1 MKYDGRELAAARRA
15 YDVCIIGSGPA
26 GMTTALELKSS
37 GLTICLLEAGD
48 DSPLLDWQHPPIEC
62 GGIQIRPD
70 SRERTLGGTSATWAG
85 LMAPLDEID
94 FEPRPRVHDGW
105 PVGRDEIQKYVDER
119 GHRYMLPGSDAF
131 RCPEQCRPAG
141 RGRFPQMPHLSKK
154 VFLAQRTP
162 LRYGKAF
169 ADAFL
174 DEGFDLYLRANVR
187 RLECRV
193 PGEAAFAQVE
203 DSTGRRHLVR
213 ARCFVLAA
221 STIENVRLLL
231 SSNLG
236 NEHDQVGR
244 YFMNH
249 PKGYIARVSFKPPLA
264 SSCELFEHG
273 RGDFAGYVGFRLSE
287 TLQRS
292 EDLLN
297 ASIRFDPGGRRDY
310 PRGKA
315 LGKALQ
321 RFVRGIAAGN
331 PRSVMG
337 SARRAVRALD
347 GAPELAAYAAEKV
360 LTRRG
365 QVVANATVRCF
376 LEMEP
381 QAENRIVLHGDGTVR
396 IQQSI
401 SPKAYA
407 SARRLLELTT
417 AALASQGLG
426 TVEPVRG
433 GIEGALVEDASHHLG
448 GARMG
453 KDPQSSV
460 VDPSLRI
467 HTTSNVF
474 VAGGAVFPTSGSANP
489 TMTIIALS
497 IRLADHIRER
507 LRSSLAA

>member
-1 MKYDGRELAAARRA
+1 MKYDGRELGTARRA

-37 GLTICLLEAGD
+37 GLTICVLEAGD
-48 DSPLLDWQHPPIEC
+48 DSPLLDWQYPPIEC
-62 GGIQIRPD
+62 GDIQIRPD
-70 SRERTLGGTSATWAG
+70 SRERALGGTSTTWAG
-85 LMAPLDEID
+85 LMAPLDAID
-94 FEPRPRVHDGW
+94 FEPRPGIHDGW
-105 PVGRDEIQKYVDER
+105 PVSRDEIQKYIDQR
-119 GHRYMLPGSDAF
+119 GPRYMLPGGEAF
-131 RCPEQCRPAG
+131 RYPEPCTAG
-141 RGRFPQMPHLSKK
+141 RGHFPEMPQLRKK
-154 VFLAQRTP
+154 VFLAQNSP

-174 DEGFDLYLRANVR
+174 AQGFDLYLRANVR

-193 PGEAAFAQVE
+193 PGEAAVAEVE
-203 DSTGRRHLVR
+203 DSTGRRHLVQ
-213 ARCFVLAA
+213 AHCFVLAA

-249 PKGYIARVSFKPPLA
+249 PKGYIASVSFKPPVA
-264 SSCELFEHG
+264 STSELFEH
-273 RGDFAGYVGFRLSE
+273 RQGDFTGYIGFRLSE
-287 TLQRS
+287 TVQRS
-292 EDLLN
+292 ENLLN
-297 ASIRFDPGGRRDY
+297 ASIRFDPGSHRDY

-315 LGKALQ
+315 LGKTLH
-321 RFVRGIAAGN
+321 RLIRGIAAGN
-331 PRSVMG
+331 ARSVVR
-337 SARRAVRALD
+337 SATRAVRALN
-347 GAPELAAYAAEKV
+347 GASELAALAVEKM
-360 LTRRG
+360 LARRTE
-365 QVVANATVRCF
+365 VVSKATMRCF

-381 QAENRIVLHGDGTVR
+381 QAENRIVLGRDGTVR
-396 IQQSI
+396 IHQSI

-407 SARRLLELTT
+407 SVRRLLELTAT
-417 AALASQGLG
+417 AFASQGLG
-426 TVEPVRG
+426 TVELVG
-433 GIEGALVEDASHHLG
+433 KGLEGTLVEDASHHLG

-453 KDPQSSV
+453 EDPKSSV
-460 VDPSLRI
+460 VDPSLRV

-497 IRLADHIRER
+497 IRLADHIRQR